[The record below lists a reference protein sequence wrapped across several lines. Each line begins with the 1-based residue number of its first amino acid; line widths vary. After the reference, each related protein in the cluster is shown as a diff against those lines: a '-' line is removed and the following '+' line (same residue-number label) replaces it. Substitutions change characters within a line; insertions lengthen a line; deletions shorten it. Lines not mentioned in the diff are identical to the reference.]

1 MFDKILRFFINN
13 SRLNY
18 SLFVLIFAIGVV
30 AYIKMPKEIFPSFEL
45 DMVVVSGSYSGASV
59 DTLNKIIVQELEN
72 DLKSITGVNTIST
85 VVKAGSFSIILE
97 LQKGVNIYNTSS
109 KVKDVVN
116 TNKSNLPADMND
128 PIVKT
133 VDLTKKLLEV
143 VISSDKYTTN
153 ELKIKAND
161 FKSAML
167 SIKDIQDVKIYGDSD
182 IYYEVK
188 LDEKKIE
195 AFGFSPQK
203 ISTAIQAISYIYPL
217 GKIEDN
223 KKHYF
228 LSTNNGAKTANEL
241 KNTKITVSN
250 QSVYLKDIAFI
261 SKTHEDTNTLYS
273 INKQN
278 AINLVIS
285 QNKNGSAITA
295 EKKVIKI
302 LSKFNNLDE
311 YITYKIV
318 DNQSKKIK
326 TRLNTVTSNILLGI
340 IIITLIVALLIN
352 NRMALV
358 IFIGIPTSF
367 VMASAVFFIAGY
379 SINLISLV
387 GVLLALGIIVDD
399 AIVVSEQIQQYVE
412 KGTPIKQACL
422 QGAKD
427 MFKPVTIASLTTMFT
442 FLPALMISGTMGEV
456 IKLIP
461 IALSALVLA
470 SLIESFIFL
479 PIHASHILKKG
490 AKTLSWQRA
499 NRIYSGV
506 IHLIMRHKRVFL
518 GIFIVGVPLL
528 SVLIIKSS
536 HFQMFPSFDTTIVN
550 IALKSNPN
558 TTVKQS
564 NTIVN
569 EVSHELLKHKEKWGI
584 KNISSI
590 AGYRRDSGGNSE
602 TYPYVSS
609 ITVELHE
616 LTPQNFVDKYI
627 TPVLSFYNDDT
638 DKSRQHSSQYVSKQ
652 MKQFLDKSGLKQK
665 LNLIDLSVVQKKVGP
680 IKADIKIGLVSS
692 DFIKIDKHIKELENS
707 LNSIE
712 GIVSVANSSSYGAD
726 ELKLKINSYG
736 ESLGLDEQTLGQ
748 LLSNRYLDVK
758 KATVFDKNGIVDIKI
773 KSAYKDDF
781 KEFEKQKIVLN
792 DGTTTTLDKV
802 CEFKFVRSFEKITK
816 ENGETNFYV
825 FSNVDPKIITASEVL
840 AQIDP
845 LLETIRADG
854 VKIVLKG
861 EAEKNVELKN
871 DMILATSLA
880 MVLVMLSMLYLFNSF
895 RQTAIVM
902 SVIPFSLL
910 GVLIGHIIMGV
921 NIGMTSIIGA
931 LGLAG
936 VVINDGIIMMT
947 FLRKAKN
954 LDEVFENSAKRFRP
968 IILTTV
974 TTLIGISSLIFF
986 PTGQAVIFQ
995 PMAIAL
1001 GFGLAWG
1008 TVLNLIYLPVLYSFA
1023 YRVHHEVKK

>member
-1 MFDKILRFFINN
+1 MFDRVLRFFIEN

-18 SLFVLIFAIGVV
+18 SLFMLIFAIGVV
-30 AYIKMPKEIFPSFEL
+30 SYIKMPKEIFPSFEL

-59 DTLNKIIVQELEN
+59 DTLNKIIVQELED
-72 DLKSITGVNTIST
+72 DLKSISGVTTIST
-85 VVKAGSFSIILE
+85 IVKSGSFSIILE
-97 LQKGVNIYNTSS
+97 LQKGVNIYDTSS

-116 TNKSNLPADMND
+116 TNKSNLPSDMDD

-133 VDLTKKLLEV
+133 VDLTKKLLGI

-153 ELKIKAND
+153 ELKVRASD
-161 FKSAML
+161 FKTAML
-167 SIKDIQDVKIYGDSD
+167 NLKDIQDVTIYGDSD
-182 IYYEVK
+182 LYYKVD

-195 AFGFSPQK
+195 AFGMSPQTV
-203 ISTAIQAISYIYPL
+203 SSAIQAVSYIYPL
-217 GKIEDN
+217 GKIED
-223 KKHYF
+223 KQKHYF
-228 LSTNNGAKTANEL
+228 LSTNNGAKTADEL
-241 KNTKITVSN
+241 KNTTITISN
-250 QSVYLKDIAFI
+250 QTIYLKDIANI
-261 SKTHEDTNTLYS
+261 SKTYEDTNTIYS
-273 INKQN
+273 INNQN

-295 EKKVIKI
+295 EKRVLKT
-302 LSKFNNLDE
+302 LEKFNNIDKDIK
-311 YITYKIV
+311 YSIV

-352 NRMALV
+352 SRMALV

-367 VMASAVFFIAGY
+367 VMASAVFYIAGY

-399 AIVVSEQIQQYVE
+399 AIVVSEQIQQYIE
-412 KGTPIKQACL
+412 KGMEIKEACL

-427 MFKPVTIASLTTMFT
+427 MFKPVTIASMTTMFT
-442 FLPALMISGTMGEV
+442 FLPALMLSGTMGEV

-479 PIHASHILKKG
+479 PIHAAHILKKG
-490 AKTLSWQRA
+490 VKTLSWTRA
-499 NRIYSGV
+499 NRVYSGI
-506 IHLIMRHKRVFL
+506 IHFIMNYKRVFL
-518 GIFIVGVPLL
+518 SIFIIGVPLL
-528 SVLIIKSS
+528 TVLIIKSS
-536 HFQMFPSFDTTIVN
+536 HFQMFPSFDTTIIN
-550 IALKSNPN
+550 IALKSNPS
-558 TTVKQS
+558 TTVAQS
-564 NTIVN
+564 DTIVN
-569 EVSHELLKHKEKWGI
+569 TVSSELLKHKEKWSI

-609 ITVELHE
+609 ITIELHE
-616 LTPQNFVDKYI
+616 QTPQNFVDRFI
-627 TPVLSFYNDDT
+627 TPLFSFYHDDIE
-638 DKSRQHSSQYVSKQ
+638 KSRELSSPEVSKQ
-652 MKQFLDKSGLKQK
+652 IKKFIDNSGLKEK

-680 IKADIKIGLVSS
+680 IKADVKIGLISS
-692 DFIKIDKHIKELENS
+692 DFAKIDKHIKELENG
-707 LNSIE
+707 LKNIE
-712 GIVSVANSSSYGAD
+712 GVVSVANSSSYGPD
-726 ELKLKINSYG
+726 ELKLKINAYG
-736 ESLGLDEQTLGQ
+736 ESLGLDERTLGQ
-748 LLSNRYLDVK
+748 ILASRYLDMK

-773 KSAYKDDF
+773 KSAYKDDLEQF
-781 KEFEKQKIVLN
+781 KKQPIVLK
-792 DGTTTTLDKV
+792 DGTTTTLDMV
-802 CEFKFVRSFEKITK
+802 CEFRYVKSFEKITK

-825 FSNVDPKIITASEVL
+825 FSNVDSKIITASEVL
-840 AQIDP
+840 AKIEP
-845 LLETIRADG
+845 LLETMRADG
-854 VKIVLKG
+854 VKVVLKG
-861 EAEKNVELKN
+861 EAEKNKELAN
-871 DMILATSLA
+871 DMILATALA

-902 SVIPFSLL
+902 SVIPFSIL
-910 GVLIGHIIMGV
+910 GVAIGHLLMGV

-947 FLRKAKN
+947 FLRTAKN

-968 IILTTV
+968 IVLTTV

-1023 YRVHHEVKK
+1023 YKLVARD